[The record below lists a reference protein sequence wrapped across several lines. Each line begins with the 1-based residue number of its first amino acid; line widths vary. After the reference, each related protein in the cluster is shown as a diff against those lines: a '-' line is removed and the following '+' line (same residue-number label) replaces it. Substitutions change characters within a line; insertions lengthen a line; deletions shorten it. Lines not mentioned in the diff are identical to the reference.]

1 VQYHHRCSHRQI
13 VYYVGEKDK
22 CEGQEMMQ
30 HVLWE
35 VRSLHVKHDCVHKLE
50 AVVGHLEDIEAI
62 HVLWKFLAGMVVEI

>member
-1 VQYHHRCSHRQI
+1 
-13 VYYVGEKDK
+13 
-22 CEGQEMMQ
+22 MMQ